1 MMNDLLK
8 LAKALKSLGFKKESQ
23 EAKDLDAKSLRYFE
37 DLKNS
42 TSSNIKTMSIQ
53 RQTELAKRILKE
65 ADFSFPS
72 NYVEV
77 QRLIS
82 CITDCLDSAYN
93 KASVHLFLL
102 NPSIRSNQN
111 LDREKIISASLV
123 KASISYNENM
133 VRVAKAIQK
142 YFPQIGN
149 RLLQSY
155 NNMILAAR
163 GGHDIE
169 ASTGLPMDKSTV
181 KSSVSD
187 DKDADAT
194 ADSMLKELE
203 LSLSRL

>member
-1 MMNDLLK
+1 MNDLLK

-23 EAKDLDAKSLRYFE
+23 ETKDLDAKSLRYFE

-53 RQTELAKRILKE
+53 KQTELAKRILKE

-82 CITDCLDSAYN
+82 CINDCLDSSYN

-102 NPSIRSNQN
+102 NPSIKSNQN
-111 LDREKIISASLV
+111 LDREKIISASLI
-123 KASISYNENM
+123 KASISYNEDM
-133 VRVAKAIQK
+133 VRVAKAVQK

-163 GGHDIE
+163 GGHDID
-169 ASTGLPMDKSTV
+169 ASSGLPMDKSTV

-187 DKDADAT
+187 DENVDAT
-194 ADSMLKELE
+194 ADSKLKELE
-203 LSLSRL
+203 LSLSRF

>member
-53 RQTELAKRILKE
+53 KQTELAKRILKE

>member
-23 EAKDLDAKSLRYFE
+23 ETKDLDAKSLRYFE

>member
-23 EAKDLDAKSLRYFE
+23 ETKDLDAKSLRYFE

-53 RQTELAKRILKE
+53 KQTGLAKRILKE

>member
-23 EAKDLDAKSLRYFE
+23 ETKDLDAKSLRYFE

-53 RQTELAKRILKE
+53 KQTELAKRILKE

-169 ASTGLPMDKSTV
+169 ASTGLPIDKSTV

>member
-23 EAKDLDAKSLRYFE
+23 ETKDLDAKSLRYFE

-53 RQTELAKRILKE
+53 KQTELAKRILKE

>member
-23 EAKDLDAKSLRYFE
+23 ETKDLDAKSLRYFE

-53 RQTELAKRILKE
+53 KQTELAKRILKE

-93 KASVHLFLL
+93 KASVHLLLL

>member
-23 EAKDLDAKSLRYFE
+23 ETKDLDAKSLRYFE

-53 RQTELAKRILKE
+53 KQTELAKRILKE

-123 KASISYNENM
+123 KASVSYNENM

>member
-1 MMNDLLK
+1 MNDLLK

-23 EAKDLDAKSLRYFE
+23 ETKDLDAKSLRYFE

-53 RQTELAKRILKE
+53 KQTELAKRILKE

-93 KASVHLFLL
+93 KASVHLLLL

>member
-23 EAKDLDAKSLRYFE
+23 ETKDLDAKSLRYFE

-169 ASTGLPMDKSTV
+169 ASTGLPIDKSTV